1 MVSMPSPLPRCLP
14 PSKGAF
20 LENRGRQQ
28 SLPLSSRQHSIVFA
42 TSHGERLRIPNCE
55 GQSLHRTMTFSI
67 RILPSLPL
75 GDLSSQSN
83 RKRFGAESLPL
94 PNPASLPPSLPR
106 SSLALSKWSHAKSE
120 LAAIFDDD
128 AGSAIAALSPTLIAS
143 RAGFSAREME
153 GGNGVPCFVPPPLAK
168 SLARSGLQ
176 TDDSQ
181 TN

>member
-1 MVSMPSPLPRCLP
+1 MPSPLPRCLP

-94 PNPASLPPSLPR
+94 PNPASLPPSLEAVSHSRNGVTPNP
-106 SSLALSKWSHAKSE
+106 SSPPFSMTTREVPLQHCRPPSS
-120 LAAIFDDD
+120 
-128 AGSAIAALSPTLIAS
+128 T